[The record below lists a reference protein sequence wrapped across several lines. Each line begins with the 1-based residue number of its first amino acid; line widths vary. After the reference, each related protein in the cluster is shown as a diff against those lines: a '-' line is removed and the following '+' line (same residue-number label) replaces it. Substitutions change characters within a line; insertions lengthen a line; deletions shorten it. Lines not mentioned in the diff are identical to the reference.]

1 MKPLNIWLTMQFMVQ
16 DVPASVVEFLGIYAP
31 HLASLQAGV
40 QSIKVYVIPGLVL
53 FGTIGNLLTI
63 QMFKD
68 VSLRSIPVVPYV
80 RFLCMSDSLFLC
92 ALFLVWLRLFGFHIL
107 AIGGWCQA
115 ITFISQSCMFL
126 SIWLTVLCAISTLV
140 SCSKLLSSIK
150 EHDTS
155 WCMYSCWCYASTW
168 KSTIIGIGFVILTI
182 IIFFNISLEYG
193 PLRAPKNNTLETDVM
208 CVPMPN
214 DMVAMK
220 FLNKIDMIFNTV
232 LPYVLLISVV
242 VVILFQLRIQHRHGM
257 MISSEPASLS
267 TNNTSHLNN
276 PPTFRLRQAEYDVIR
291 AVIMNVILFL
301 LCTLPSQCFYL
312 YIMIP
317 KFYSLG
323 PDVTIGDDDVPR
335 QLDPLMEI
343 QTLLVSQLLMFLVV
357 LRCTLAFVVYML
369 FSEFFRARILLY
381 ILPGRYKHSRVPGT
395 TMPMSELQHSAA

>member
-1 MKPLNIWLTMQFMVQ
+1 
-16 DVPASVVEFLGIYAP
+16 
-31 HLASLQAGV
+31 
-40 QSIKVYVIPGLVL
+40 
-53 FGTIGNLLTI
+53 
-63 QMFKD
+63 MF
-68 VSLRSIPVVPYV
+68 
-80 RFLCMSDSLFLC
+80 DSLFLC

-107 AIGGWCQA
+107 AIGGWCQG

-140 SCSKLLSSIK
+140 SCTKSISSTN

-155 WCMYSCWCYASTW
+155 WCVSSCWCYASTW

-193 PLRAPKNNTLETDVM
+193 PLRAPQNNTLETDVM

-220 FLNKIDMIFNTV
+220 LLKKIDMIFNTI
-232 LPYVLLISVV
+232 LPYVLLISVM

-257 MISSEPASLS
+257 MISGEPASLS

-276 PPTFRLRQAEYDVIR
+276 PPRFRLRQAEHDVIR
-291 AVIMNVILFL
+291 AVIMNVMLFL

-335 QLDPLMEI
+335 QPDPLIEI

-381 ILPGRYKHSRVPGT
+381 ILPGRYKHSRVSAT
-395 TMPMSELQHSAA
+395 TIPMSELQHSAA